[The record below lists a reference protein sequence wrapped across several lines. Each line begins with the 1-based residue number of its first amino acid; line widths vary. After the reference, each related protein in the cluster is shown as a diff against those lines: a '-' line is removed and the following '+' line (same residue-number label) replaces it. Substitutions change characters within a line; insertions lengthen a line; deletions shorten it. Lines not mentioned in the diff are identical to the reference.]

1 MVENAGYVSDDDFAR
16 ELRMA
21 SQAAEM
27 ATARAAAAAASRRR
41 QKEQQLAAGA
51 AVQLPRTIGA
61 LSGSAILIGSI
72 VGAGIFISPA
82 GVLRHS
88 GSVGAALTIWF
99 ATGLVEAVGA
109 LCYIELGLLLPEH
122 GGDFTYLLR
131 AFGPL
136 HPFLGALPAFLQC
149 WLDVNVSNPAGT
161 AVLAL
166 TFAQYSVRPWYGSHC
181 PPPAGLEPLL
191 ASLIVL
197 TLTAANCIGVH
208 WSTRLQ
214 NVSTAAKMT
223 AMAIIVAVGVYS
235 LSQGN
240 VQYLATGFEGTTS
253 SSSEM
258 IAALLTCNWAYAGS
272 KTLNEMSEELKDPP
286 RTLPLSILGSLPL
299 ISAFYVLVNAAY
311 LTVLSPQQMLASP
324 AVAFLFAERA
334 FRPAAFLMPLGV
346 AISVLGALNSMILAN
361 SRVHFAVARQGHH
374 MHVFSLV
381 HVRWLTPVPALIFQ
395 AVVVCAMVF
404 VGDAEAL
411 LRLSSFVSAFFNVMV
426 VASLFVLRRTMPD
439 ANRPYRVHTLLAV
452 SRLLFSA
459 YLLVGP
465 IVDHPRTEYLY
476 SVAMLLLGLAV
487 YTPFVYKGWSWPLLE
502 RCTVGLQKALELLPT
517 EY

>member
-1 MVENAGYVSDDDFAR
+1 MENAGYVADDSFAR
-16 ELRMA
+16 ELKTA
-21 SQAAEM
+21 DQTT
-27 ATARAAAAAASRRR
+27 TARAAAAAASRRR

-88 GSVGAALTIWF
+88 GSVGAALTIWLVC
-99 ATGLVEAVGA
+99 GLVEAVGA

-136 HPFLGALPAFLQC
+136 HPFLGALPAFLHC
-149 WLDVNVSNPAGT
+149 WLDVNVSNPGGT

-166 TFAQYSVRPWYGSHC
+166 TFAQYCVRPWYGSDC
-181 PPPAGLEPLL
+181 SPPVGLESLL
-191 ASLIVL
+191 AALIVL

-214 NVSTAAKMT
+214 SASTVAKMT
-223 AMAIIVAVGVYS
+223 AMAIIVAGGVYS

-240 VQYLATGFEGTTS
+240 VHHLATGYQGTTS
-253 SSSEM
+253 SSGEL
-258 IAALLTCNWAYAGS
+258 AAAFLTCLWAYGGW
-272 KTLNEMSEELKDPP
+272 KNLNNITEEVKNPP
-286 RTLPLSILGSLPL
+286 RTLPLSILGSLPIVTL
-299 ISAFYVLVNAAY
+299 FYIMVNIAY
-311 LTVLSPQQMLASP
+311 LAVLSPEQMMSSH
-324 AVAFLFAERA
+324 AVAFTFGERVLG
-334 FRPAAFLMPLGV
+334 PAAFLMPLGV
-346 AISVLGALNSMILAN
+346 ALSVFGSLNSAALSC
-361 SRVHFAVARQGHH
+361 SRVMMAVAREGHH
-374 MHVFSLV
+374 LHAFSLV
-381 HVRWLTPVPALIFQ
+381 HVRWLTPVPALIFH
-395 AVVVCAMVF
+395 ALVTCSMILIGD
-404 VGDAEAL
+404 VGTL
-411 LRLSSFVSAFFNVMV
+411 LRLAGFVGSFFNVMV
-426 VASLFVLRRTMPD
+426 LVALFVLRRTMPD
-439 ANRPYRVHTLLAV
+439 AKRPYRMPTVLAAL
-452 SRLLFSA
+452 RLLFSA

-476 SVAMLLLGLAV
+476 SVAMLLLGLTV

-517 EY
+517 EH